1 MYGPT
6 EVVWQYRTGTQ
17 ESYKCVCILDARKLW
32 DRMNATGIRMVSKR
46 P

>member
-6 EVVWQYRTGTQ
+6 EVAWKLRTGTQ
-17 ESYKCVCILDARKLW
+17 ESYKCWCILDARQLW
-32 DRMNATGIRMVSKR
+32 DRLSATGITMLSKR